1 MFSSLWATDHYQPL
15 RIFAGHLA
23 DVTCTRFHPNANYVA
38 TGSSDR
44 TVRLWDVLNGNCV
57 RIFTGH
63 KVLKS
68 RYCIG
73 NCGIH
78 AVLFLYWTNA
88 NRINFI
94 DLFIVTTIFLWL
106 YSFIVNLSFAVIKH
120 HLFCR
125 GPSIVL
131 LSHPMENSWH
141 LVQQMDEYC
150 YGISD
155 TGWWSES
162 SRVTQTRFIPSGLAE
177 MEKFLHQVRTAAI
190 TS

>member
-68 RYCIG
+68 
-73 NCGIH
+73 
-78 AVLFLYWTNA
+78 LFLETVESMDTAELYLYRHLGL
-88 NRINFI
+88 NRLQQ
-94 DLFIVTTIFLWL
+94 LFILQPF
-106 YSFIVNLSFAVIKH
+106 YSFFDVH
-120 HLFCR
+120 
-125 GPSIVL
+125 
-131 LSHPMENSWH
+131 
-141 LVQQMDEYC
+141 
-150 YGISD
+150 
-155 TGWWSES
+155 
-162 SRVTQTRFIPSGLAE
+162 
-177 MEKFLHQVRTAAI
+177 
-190 TS
+190 